1 MSKRLVKEVPA
12 DTKLQYTLVQW
23 VVRRIE
29 ILTSVSTVYMRE
41 HYIEASMLQLE
52 VSISI
57 QMWIVTNLC
66 TARIGLL
73 YTKSTD
79 SRYVL
84 WRIITCEVTTVNTK
98 VNIQHTCYLESY
110 KQITICVKCWYWE
123 YICLT

>member
-1 MSKRLVKEVPA
+1 MYKRLVKEVPA

-23 VVRRIE
+23 IVRRIE
-29 ILTSVSTVYMRE
+29 ILTSVSTVYMCE

-79 SRYVL
+79 SRYIL

-110 KQITICVKCWYWE
+110 KQVTIGVECRYWE
-123 YICLT
+123 YLCLT

>member
-23 VVRRIE
+23 IVRCIE
-29 ILTSVSTVYMRE
+29 IFTACTTIHMRE
-41 HYIEASMLQLE
+41 HYEEASMLQLE

-57 QMWIVTNLC
+57 QMWIVANLC

-79 SRYVL
+79 SRNVL

-110 KQITICVKCWYWE
+110 KQITISVECRYWE
-123 YICLT
+123 YIFLT

>member
-23 VVRRIE
+23 IVRRIE
-29 ILTSVSTVYMRE
+29 ILTPISTVYMRE

-66 TARIGLL
+66 TARISLL

-79 SRYVL
+79 SRYIL

-98 VNIQHTCYLESY
+98 INIQHTCYLKSY
-110 KQITICVKCWYWE
+110 KQVTISVKCW
-123 YICLT
+123 